1 MTTPTAVVFDLDGP
15 PDPDD
20 ECSYLAAGFRRLA
33 ARHGLRRVP
42 ADELAEGL
50 LATGDR
56 SADRVAAVV
65 CSAGT
70 VTRPRCPELTSDDA
84 VGVHR
89 EWLAEW
95 L

>member
-56 SADRVAAVV
+56 SADRVAPS
-65 CSAGT
+65 SARRG
-70 VTRPRCPELTSDDA
+70 RSRGRGA
-84 VGVHR
+84 R
-89 EWLAEW
+89 N
-95 L
+95 